1 MLGKAVEVPRDYLL
15 AAYHSNRFVP
25 DTTGL
30 ERVSLQEALKCHL
43 PDFASRS
50 RERQRRITINAEERR
65 LQEVSV
71 ADSDWSVRNV
81 WAWLTSVILLHRIPS
96 MNVNEPNNVN
106 PSFWKSKLGM

>member
-1 MLGKAVEVPRDYLL
+1 
-15 AAYHSNRFVP
+15 
-25 DTTGL
+25 
-30 ERVSLQEALKCHL
+30 
-43 PDFASRS
+43 
-50 RERQRRITINAEERR
+50 